1 MSDKVQTSEY
11 KKLAVKNGDL
21 TGAIQSF
28 VSELLTQKKVAAVLV
43 PQRTPTG
50 GMVFP
55 ALISDPSK
63 LAVDP
68 IAPVLPVATAALVM
82 TLTREGPLSQGVAVF
97 MRSCQIRALIEL
109 AKLKQANLNNIVV
122 IGMDCPGTFSINDYT
137 DINQEKGSNDLFRD
151 LLEEKNGMIQ
161 RLRSACLGCKDP
173 TPGYCDILMGM
184 YGMDLKSEILIEI
197 RTSRGREIIQGL
209 SLMDASASS
218 KRDRAISELTE
229 KRRNADRKFREEFSS
244 IKGIEEILKFYA
256 KCINCQNCRRVCPIC
271 YCQECFFCSDN
282 LSQTADNLVR
292 KSQARGAFKMPLD
305 TLLFHTGRM
314 NHMILSCVECGLCQ
328 QACPVNIPLMRVLK
342 RVAYDAQAKFGYSP
356 GRNLDEEIPLKVF
369 QENEF
374 TEVGEE

>member
-1 MSDKVQTSEY
+1 MSETTQKNECKILEV
-11 KKLAVKNGDL
+11 ANGDL
-21 TGAIQSF
+21 SGGIQSF
-28 VSELLTQKKVAAVLV
+28 VAELLNRKIVASVLV

-63 LAVDP
+63 LALDP
-68 IAPVLPVATAALVM
+68 VAPVLPVATASLVM
-82 TLTREGPLSQGVAVF
+82 TLTREGPLSQLVAVF

-109 AKLKQANLNNIVV
+109 VKLKQADLNNILI
-122 IGMDCPGTFSINDYT
+122 IGMECPGTFSINDYM
-137 DINQEKGSNDLFRD
+137 DLNREKNSNDLFRD
-151 LLEEKNGMIQ
+151 LVIEKNELIP
-161 RLRSACLGCKDP
+161 RLRSACLTCKEP
-173 TPGYCDILMGM
+173 IPVYCDILLGM
-184 YGMDLKSEILIEI
+184 YGADPIREILVEARTLRGNEI
-197 RTSRGREIIQGL
+197 LGVL
-209 SLMDASASS
+209 SLKDAPANPD
-218 KRDRAISELTE
+218 RDRIIRELTE
-229 KRRNADRKFREEFSS
+229 KRRDADRKFREEYGS
-244 IKGIEEILKFYA
+244 IKGIEEIVEFFA

-282 LSQTADNLVR
+282 LTQTADNLVR

-314 NHMILSCVECGLCQ
+314 NHMILSCVECGLCE

-342 RVAYDAQAKFGYSP
+342 RVASDAQEKFDYSP
-356 GRNLDEEIPLKVF
+356 GRSLDEEIPLKVF